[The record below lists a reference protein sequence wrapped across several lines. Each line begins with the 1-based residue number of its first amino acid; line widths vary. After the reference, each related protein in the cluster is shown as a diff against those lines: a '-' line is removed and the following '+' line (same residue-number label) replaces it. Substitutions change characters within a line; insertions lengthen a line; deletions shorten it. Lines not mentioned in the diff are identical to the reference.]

1 MNPAQ
6 FNQVTVIKK
15 ANIYFDGKCISHTI
29 QFDDG
34 SKKTVGVI
42 LPTEK
47 PLMCETH
54 VPERMGIIAGGSRV
68 KIAEQAESE
77 LCRAGQ
83 SFYVSGSIRFSVE
96 TVEPSDYVCH
106 LEG

>member
-15 ANIYFDGKCISHTI
+15 ANIYFDGKCISHTV

-42 LPTEK
+42 L
-47 PLMCETH
+47 
-54 VPERMGIIAGGSRV
+54 
-68 KIAEQAESE
+68 
-77 LCRAGQ
+77 
-83 SFYVSGSIRFSVE
+83 
-96 TVEPSDYVCH
+96 
-106 LEG
+106 